1 MIVPSRQGKEEKTR
15 MVERL
20 HNTLFSIRW
29 GGHALISLYISV
41 LSGLIVGLQYNV
53 TEPFY
58 STATIELIVPFG
70 SFWRSLHYCSS
81 QAFMLLLLVHLALIL
96 WQKDSSLAYSFTQ
109 GAWLRLSASVPVAL
123 FLLFTGYILRGD
135 ATGEA
140 AGAIAEN
147 ILLAVPLLGSLLN
160 KLLFDGS
167 VAGVQK
173 VYLNHLIG
181 LMVVG
186 GFCVW
191 PHLRRY
197 TASWRNHLPLALLL
211 LLISPVLKTPLE
223 RDHFGL
229 LHINGPWFFLGLQE
243 LLRYI
248 PVFWAGIFVPA
259 IFVGALLLL
268 PPEGTAR
275 RRTLW
280 FMGAWL
286 AFYIVLSVLGFR
298 RG

>member
-1 MIVPSRQGKEEKTR
+1 MEW
-15 MVERL
+15 L
-20 HNTLFSIRW
+20 HNSLFSIRW

-41 LSGLIVGLQYNV
+41 LSGLIVGLQYNAA
-53 TEPFY
+53 EPFY

-70 SFWRSLHYCSS
+70 SFWRSLHYYSS

-96 WQKDSSLAYSFTQ
+96 WQNASTPVYSFTQ
-109 GAWLRLSASVPVAL
+109 GAWLRLSASVPIAL

-147 ILLAVPLLGSLLN
+147 IILAVPLLGSLLN
-160 KLLFDGS
+160 KLLFD
-167 VAGVQK
+167 VNAAGTQK

-211 LLISPVLKTPLE
+211 LLLAPILKTPLE

-259 IFVGALLLL
+259 IFVGALLVL

-286 AFYIVLSVLGFR
+286 ALYIVLSVIGFR

>member
-1 MIVPSRQGKEEKTR
+1 MAASDQPETTTHA
-15 MVERL
+15 ERL
-20 HNTLFSIRW
+20 KKWLFSIRW

-41 LSGLIVGLQYNV
+41 LSGLVIGLQYNAS
-53 TEPFY
+53 EPFY
-58 STATIELIVPFG
+58 STATIELVVPYG

-81 QAFMLLLLVHLALIL
+81 QAFMLLLLIHLVITLLRNNA
-96 WQKDSSLAYSFTQ
+96 SPTHSFTRT
-109 GAWLRLSASVPVAL
+109 AWLRLSASLPVAL

-147 ILLAVPLLGSLLN
+147 IILSIPLLGALLN
-160 KLLFDGS
+160 KLLFD
-167 VAGVQK
+167 VNAIGVQK

-197 TASWRNHLPLALLL
+197 TASWRNHIPLTLLL

-223 RDHFGL
+223 HDHFGL
-229 LHINGPWFFLGLQE
+229 LHIAGPWFFLGLQE

-248 PVFWAGIFVPA
+248 PAFWAGVVAPATFIVP
-259 IFVGALLLL
+259 LLFL
-268 PPEGTAR
+268 PPEDTLR
-275 RRTLW
+275 RKILW
-280 FMGAWL
+280 FMALWL
-286 AFYIVLSVLGFR
+286 VGYTVLTYFGYQCIV
-298 RG
+298 

>member
-1 MIVPSRQGKEEKTR
+1 MIVPTRQEKAKTR
-15 MVERL
+15 LVEWLQNR
-20 HNTLFSIRW
+20 LFSIRW
-29 GGHALISLYISV
+29 GGHTLISLYISV
-41 LSGLIVGLQYNV
+41 LSGLIVGLQYNPA
-53 TEPFY
+53 EPFY

-70 SFWRSLHYCSS
+70 SFWRSLHYYSS

-96 WQKDSSLAYSFTQ
+96 WQHASSPAYNFTRS
-109 GAWLRLSASVPVAL
+109 AWLRLSASVPVAL

-147 ILLAVPLLGSLLN
+147 IILAVPLLGSLLN
-160 KLLFDGS
+160 KLLFD
-167 VAGVQK
+167 VNAAGVQK

-197 TASWRNHLPLALLL
+197 TAFWRNHLPLILLL
-211 LLISPVLKTPLE
+211 FLLAPVLKTPLE

-259 IFVGALLLL
+259 TFVGALLLL
-268 PPEGTAR
+268 PPEGAAR
-275 RRTLW
+275 RKTLW

-286 AFYIVLSVLGFR
+286 ALYIVLSVMGFWR
-298 RG
+298 E